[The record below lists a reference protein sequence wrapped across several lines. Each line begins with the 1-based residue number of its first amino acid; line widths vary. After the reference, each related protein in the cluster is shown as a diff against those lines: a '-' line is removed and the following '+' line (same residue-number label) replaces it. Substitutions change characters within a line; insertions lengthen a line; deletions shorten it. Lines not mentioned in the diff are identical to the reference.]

1 MKRGGR
7 KTATA
12 ALRRVGKLEQL
23 ESRIALS
30 AVPWGAQDVDTGE
43 FMLGD
48 VSVSVVFFE
57 SNGTGANNTEDWTD
71 AYRDEVKAKI
81 NDAMQWWKDTL
92 ALQSSVHELNFD
104 IDYTYADN
112 PVPIG
117 IEPISYAATELE
129 TWVGTFLDYV
139 GAARTDEIDND
150 VRRYNHEQRVAHDT
164 NWAFTIFVINAQN
177 DSDGLFAPGSI
188 RGAFSIAGGAFMA
201 VPSGRPAST
210 IAHETSHQF
219 WAMDEYANSGDYDD
233 TRGYYDTQNTNAY
246 DGNPDR
252 DSITTSLLGDSAALV
267 EAYAN
272 HTSSVSSFES
282 IGWRD
287 SDGDGLFDVFDVPMQ
302 FSASSAFDPA
312 TNQLRIVGQG
322 SIGVLPNM
330 NSWGRQNSMT
340 TNRISHIEFRVD
352 GGSWQTGPVIDDYT
366 ADIDFSVQLA
376 DAGPHSVEVRLV
388 DETGMITSA
397 VLDASTTHIDS
408 TPLHG
413 FSGYVTYDANNNG
426 TYDPGEAGLAGWIV
440 EVINQVGSPVVAQ
453 TTIEPDDFSQGHIF
467 YDPIDGITLSAFGGG
482 IEPGLSD
489 VAARNSTLASTGERG
504 FYNYSSGSWSN
515 LWSDQRQLRIDF
527 TSPVSR
533 VSIDAI
539 AQLDGDVGVLEL
551 YDADDNLL
559 GRYTT
564 SPMAAGSSETMV
576 VELDL
581 PTAAYAIARGHLNDT
596 DDPRRQPL
604 YIGLDNL
611 KVGRSNKTVTNA
623 LGGFTL
629 PFDVSGDYR
638 LRITPSEYYDSSD
651 PVDVSLT
658 AQTGT
663 SRVSLSASIAE
674 TSWHNPLLRADVN
687 HDGAIDEADI
697 DLILNELRNPV
708 LTAGSATASRV
719 LGASHQNED
728 PYIDVNA
735 DGRFDKRDLLAAI
748 DAKTAQEIAADN
760 LDGEPRVIPLYFP
773 ASADSSTMPLAEA
786 EPGSLPSVLAD
797 LPHANL
803 QGSASLVSY
812 VIDLTTI
819 RDSIDSKQA
828 QTVSSVSLDS
838 DTEASFASFS
848 PNWSDALI
856 LDAAA
861 HRADRSLLRS
871 SPNDEATDQ
880 YFAGLCE
887 DLPSSAK
894 QL

>member
-1 MKRGGR
+1 MR
-7 KTATA
+7 KPAAAT
-12 ALRRVGKLEQL
+12 LRRRGKLEQL
-23 ESRIALS
+23 EARIALS

-48 VSVSVVFFE
+48 VAVSVVFFE
-57 SNGTGANNTEDWTD
+57 SNGTGTNNTEDWTD

-81 NDAMQWWKDTL
+81 DDAMQWWEDTL

-150 VRRYNHEQRVAHDT
+150 VRRYNHTQRIAQDA

-210 IAHETSHQF
+210 IAHEASHQF

-233 TRGYYDTQNTNAY
+233 TRGYYNTQNTNAY

-252 DSITTSLLGDSAALV
+252 DSITLSLLGDSAALV
-267 EAYAN
+267 EAYAS

-302 FSASSAFDPA
+302 FSASSAFDP
-312 TNQLRIVGQG
+312 TTGQLRIVGQG

-340 TNRISHIEFRVD
+340 TNRISHVEFRVD
-352 GGSWQTGPVIDDYT
+352 GGPWQTGPVIDDYT
-366 ADIDFSVQLA
+366 AEIDFTVQLA
-376 DAGPHSVEVRLV
+376 DANNHSVEVRLV

-413 FSGYVTYDANNNG
+413 FSGYVSYDANNNG
-426 TYDPGEAGLAGWIV
+426 TYDPGETGLAGWIV
-440 EVINQVGSPVVAQ
+440 EVINQFGSPVLTQ
-453 TTIEPDDFSQGHIF
+453 TTIEPDDFNQGHIF
-467 YDPIDGITLSAFGGG
+467 YDPIDGITLSAIGGE
-482 IEPGLSD
+482 IAPSLSD
-489 VAARNSTLASTGERG
+489 VAARNSTLSSTGGRG
-504 FYNYSSGSWSN
+504 FYNYASGSWSN
-515 LWSDQRQLRIDF
+515 VWSDQRQLRIDF

-533 VSIDAI
+533 VSIDAT

-551 YDADDNLL
+551 YDTDDNLL

-564 SPMAAGSSETMV
+564 SQMIAGSSETMV

-596 DDPRRQPL
+596 EDPRRQPL
-604 YIGLDNL
+604 FVGLDNL
-611 KVGRSNKTVTNA
+611 VVGRSNKAVTNA

-629 PFDVSGDYR
+629 PFDVNGDYR
-638 LRITPSEYYDSSD
+638 LRISPSEYYDSSD
-651 PVDVSLT
+651 PVEVSLT
-658 AQTGT
+658 AQAGA
-663 SRVSLSASIAE
+663 SRVSLLASIAD

-687 HDGAIDEADI
+687 HDGAVDELDI

-708 LTAGSATASRV
+708 LTAGSATESRV
-719 LGASHQNED
+719 LGASHQSED

-748 DAKTAQEIAADN
+748 DAKTAQEIADDS
-760 LDGEPRVIPLYFP
+760 LDGEPKAVALYFP
-773 ASADSSTMPLAEA
+773 ASSDASTMPLTEA
-786 EPGSLPSVLAD
+786 EPETLPSILTELPETDPRNSANTAFYIVAEPTIGHPTDSELGQPVL
-797 LPHANL
+797 
-803 QGSASLVSY
+803 SA
-812 VIDLTTI
+812 T
-819 RDSIDSKQA
+819 IDSE
-828 QTVSSVSLDS
+828 TGESV
-838 DTEASFASFS
+838 TWFAA
-848 PNWSDALI
+848 NGSDAGM

-861 HRADRSLLRS
+861 NRAERRLLRS
-871 SPNDEATDQ
+871 SQDDDATDQ
-880 YFAGLCE
+880 YFANLSDGL
-887 DLPSSAK
+887 LSAIE